1 VALTQRLPPPVL
13 MRAESPM
20 PIRTENASSQKP
32 APIAAGRSATLVAAG
47 IFLSRI
53 AGLIRERVFAH
64 YFGNSDAADVFRAA
78 IRIPNFLQNL
88 FGEGVLSA
96 SFIPVYAR
104 LRALGEDEEA
114 SDVAD
119 AVATLLALVTAVL
132 VLLGVL
138 ATPYIIDAIAPGFH
152 GAKRELTIRLVRIFF
167 PGAGLLVMS
176 AWCLGILNSHRRFFL
191 SYAAPIAWN
200 AVMIATL
207 IGFGRNHSEESLAVI
222 TAWGSVVGSA
232 MQLGVQLPVALRL
245 VRRLR
250 VQLGLQLASV
260 REVIRNF
267 FPVLISRGVVQLSAY
282 IDSIIAS
289 YLPTG
294 AVAALGYAQI
304 LYTLPVSLFGM
315 SVSAAELPA
324 MSGAIGN
331 ESEVAAELRARLGRA
346 LRQIAFLVVPSAV
359 AFLALGDVVAALIYQ
374 SGRFTHAN
382 AIYVWGILAGSAVG
396 LLASSL
402 GRLYSSTYYALR
414 DPRTPLRFAVV
425 RVALTTLLGL
435 FCALRLP
442 QMLGIDRSWG
452 VAGLT
457 ASAGIA
463 GWIEFLLLR
472 WKLHQRIGAV
482 APASLFLAKLWISA
496 LVSAA
501 GAWGIKLL
509 VGHRHPIVV
518 AIAVLIPYGVLYFA
532 MTAGLRIPEA
542 QSMLKRLSQLAR

>member
-1 VALTQRLPPPVL
+1 MPTPT
-13 MRAESPM
+13 ESTSAP
-20 PIRTENASSQKP
+20 KP
-32 APIAAGRSATLVAAG
+32 APVGVGRSATLVAAG
-47 IFLSRI
+47 ILLSRI
-53 AGLIRERVFAH
+53 AGLVRETAFAH

-104 LRALGEDEEA
+104 LRAMGKDEEA
-114 SDVAD
+114 SEVAD
-119 AVATLLALVTAVL
+119 SVATLLALITSVL
-132 VLLGVL
+132 VLIGVL
-138 ATPYIIDAIAPGFH
+138 ATPYFIDAIAFGFH

-176 AWCLGILNSHRRFFL
+176 AWCLGILNSHRKFFL

-207 IGFGRNHSEESLAVI
+207 VGFGRSRSQESLAVI

-245 VRRLR
+245 VGRLR
-250 VQLGLQLASV
+250 IELGLHLEYV

-267 FPVLISRGVVQLSAY
+267 VPVLFSRGVVQVSAF
-282 IDSIIAS
+282 IDSNIAS
-289 YLPTG
+289 ALPTG
-294 AVAALGYAQI
+294 AVAAFGYAQV

-324 MSGAIGN
+324 MSGALGS
-331 ESEVAAELRARLGRA
+331 ESEIAVQLRTRLGNGI
-346 LRQIAFLVVPSAV
+346 RQIAFLVVPSAM
-359 AFLALGDVVAALIYQ
+359 AFLALGDVVSAAVYQ
-374 SGRFTHAN
+374 SGRFTHAD
-382 AIYVWGILAGSAVG
+382 AIYVWGVLAGSAIG

-414 DPRTPLRFAVV
+414 DTRTPLRFAII
-425 RVALTTLLGL
+425 RVTLTTLLGL

-442 QMLGIDRSWG
+442 QMIGLDRHWG

-457 ASAGIA
+457 ASAGVA

-482 APASLFLAKLWISA
+482 PPASAFLAKLWISA
-496 LVSAA
+496 ALSAA
-501 GAWGIKLL
+501 AAWGIKLL
-509 VGHRHPIVV
+509 IGHQRPRI
-518 AIAVLIPYGVLYFA
+518 AALAVLVPYGVLYFVI
-532 MTAGLRIPEA
+532 TSLLRIPEA
-542 QSMLKRLSQLAR
+542 QTMVRRLTRLSAR